1 MASHRQESKIYF
13 ICSHVKRQSLY
24 KLQSTNL
31 GYKRE
36 LYFSFLFLGWRKSLF
51 EGRCWSPSSYFVL
64 NDVLTSW
71 KGLISSLYICITIL
85 THQKKKKKKFWPMSQ
100 SPLFTSSL
108 TVKQWWLF
116 GSLLLFL
123 PHLVSIK
130 KICLLKKGHLSIH
143 LMFGHV
149 KNK

>member
-24 KLQSTNL
+24 KLQSTNV

-51 EGRCWSPSSYFVL
+51 EGRCWSPSSYFVV

-85 THQKKKKKKFWPMSQ
+85 THQKKKKKNWPMSH
-100 SPLFTSSL
+100 SPLFYILVNCKTIMTLWLSFTFSPPFSFHQENLPPKERSL
-108 TVKQWWLF
+108 KHSPYVW
-116 GSLLLFL
+116 
-123 PHLVSIK
+123 PCK
-130 KICLLKKGHLSIH
+130 K
-143 LMFGHV
+143 
-149 KNK
+149 